1 MRLWNNIF
9 TGLLALLCL
18 LSLGNG
24 AASADDRIAVLMSM
38 DEAPFRQTLAG
49 FQAYLSTQGVQAGY
63 DVYNL
68 KGDAAY
74 ADPALLKIKQSGVK
88 LIFALGS
95 LATEAAIREAGDIP
109 IIAGLVLRTDG
120 LGKAPN
126 ATGVGLEFSVET
138 QFAWLQRLLPEV
150 KTVGVIYNPG
160 ENRKRVEAAARAAK
174 ERGLRLEAEEV
185 EVPQDVP
192 AALNNLSKS
201 ADVLWG
207 VADSLALSPQ
217 IAKNIILF
225 SFRNSI
231 PLIGPS
237 QTWVKA
243 GALYAL
249 DWDYADIGA
258 QCGEMARRVL
268 QGAPPSSI
276 APEPPR
282 TVLYSLNLS
291 AARQL
296 KIDFPDELV
305 RGARQTY

>member
-1 MRLWNNIF
+1 MMLRKKIF
-9 TGLLALLCL
+9 AGLLSVLCL
-18 LSLGNG
+18 LSLSNG

-49 FQAYLSTQGVQAGY
+49 FQTYLSTQGIQTGY

-68 KGDAAY
+68 KGDAGY
-74 ADPALLKIKQSGVK
+74 AGPTLLKIKQSGVK

-120 LGKAPN
+120 LSKAPN
-126 ATGVGLEFSVET
+126 ATGVGLEFPVET
-138 QFAWLQRLLPEV
+138 QFAWLQRFLPQV
-150 KTVGVIYNPG
+150 KTVGVIYNPD
-160 ENRKRVEAAARAAK
+160 ENRKRVEAAARIAK

-192 AALNNLSKS
+192 AALNNLSKN

-268 QGAPPSSI
+268 QGAEPSSI
-276 APEPPR
+276 APESPR

-296 KIDFPDELV
+296 KIDFSDELV

>member
-1 MRLWNNIF
+1 MLWKTIF
-9 TGLLALLCL
+9 IALLSVLCL
-18 LSLGNG
+18 LSLGHG
-24 AASADDRIAVLMSM
+24 AASAEERIAVLTSL
-38 DEAPFRQTLAG
+38 DEAPFRQTIAG
-49 FQAYLSTQGVQAGY
+49 FQAHLSKQGVQASY
-63 DVYNL
+63 DLYDL
-68 KGDAAY
+68 KGDVAQTG
-74 ADPALLKIKQSGVK
+74 PTILKIKKSGVK

-95 LATEAAIREAGDIP
+95 LATEAAIKGAGDIP
-109 IIAGLVLRTDG
+109 IIAGLVLRTDN
-120 LGKAPN
+120 LSKASN
-126 ATGVGLEFSVET
+126 VTGVGLEFSVET
-138 QFAWLQRLLPEV
+138 QFAWLQRFLPEV
-150 KTVGVIYNPG
+150 KTIGVIYNPE
-160 ENRKRVEAAARAAK
+160 ENRKRVEAADRIAK
-174 ERGLRLEAEEV
+174 KRGLQLEAEEV
-185 EVPQDVP
+185 NVPQDVP

-207 VADSLALSPQ
+207 VADNLALSPQ

-258 QCGEMARRVL
+258 QCGEMARKVL

-276 APEPPR
+276 VPEAPR
-282 TVLYSLNLS
+282 KVLYSLNLS
-291 AARQL
+291 AAHQL
-296 KIDFPDELV
+296 KIDFPDEIV

>member
-1 MRLWNNIF
+1 MSLGKTIF
-9 TGLLALLCL
+9 TGLLIMLCL

-24 AASADDRIAVLMSM
+24 VASADERIAVLTSL
-38 DEAPFRQTLAG
+38 DEAPFRQTIAG
-49 FQAYLSTQGVQAGY
+49 FQAYLSKQGMQAGY
-63 DVYNL
+63 DEYNL
-68 KGDAAY
+68 NGNAAY
-74 ADPALLKIKQSGVK
+74 AGPALLKIKKSGVK

-95 LATEAAIREAGDIP
+95 LATEAAIKGAGEIP
-109 IIAGLVLRTDG
+109 IIAGLVLRTDNMS
-120 LGKAPN
+120 KAPN
-126 ATGVGLEFSVET
+126 VTGVGLEFPVET
-138 QFAWLQRLLPEV
+138 QFAWLQRFLPEV
-150 KTVGVIYNPG
+150 KTVGVIYNPE
-160 ENRKRVEAAARAAK
+160 ENQKRVEVAVRIAQK
-174 ERGLRLEAEEV
+174 RGLRLEAEEV
-185 EVPQDVP
+185 NVPQDVP

-207 VADSLALSPQ
+207 VADNLALSPQ

-258 QCGEMARRVL
+258 QCGEMTRKVL

-276 APEPPR
+276 APEAPR
-282 TVLYSLNLS
+282 KVLYSLNLS